1 MGVLGGGARNAPG
14 CDLHGA
20 ARGHLESS
28 PCMKNDSS
36 IIILMQKILGIIF
49 IVAGV
54 MSKYY

>member
-1 MGVLGGGARNAPG
+1 
-14 CDLHGA
+14 
-20 ARGHLESS
+20 
-28 PCMKNDSS
+28 MKNDSS